1 MNGRLMHMTP
11 CQARIGMGLVLL
23 LFAGYWV
30 REGEVLLPLLFAGL
44 ALYVAWP
51 CLAARSGRL

>member
-1 MNGRLMHMTP
+1 MDMTQ

-30 REGEVLLPLLFAGL
+30 REEEVLLPLLFAGL

-51 CLAARSGRL
+51 CLTTKRVGL